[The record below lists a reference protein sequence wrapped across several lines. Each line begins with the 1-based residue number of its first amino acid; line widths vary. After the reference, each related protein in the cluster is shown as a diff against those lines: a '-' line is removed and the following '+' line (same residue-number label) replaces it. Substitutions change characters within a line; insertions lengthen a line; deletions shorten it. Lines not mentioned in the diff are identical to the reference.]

1 MRDPLQKY
9 YGPSGYV
16 SPEDQKAMQED
27 FCGSCGSQMPP
38 ITLQAV
44 LDVVDET
51 YRRNVSEENWHS
63 RVRNSL
69 TAKFSSHKEGQ

>member
-1 MRDPLQKY
+1 MSELDKQKV

-16 SPEDQKAMQED
+16 SPEEVKRLQLG
-27 FCGSCGSQMPP
+27 FCQSCGSQMPP

-44 LDVVDET
+44 LDCVDET
-51 YRRNVSEENWHS
+51 YRRNVSDENWHS

-69 TAKFSSHKEGQ
+69 VEKFGAGK